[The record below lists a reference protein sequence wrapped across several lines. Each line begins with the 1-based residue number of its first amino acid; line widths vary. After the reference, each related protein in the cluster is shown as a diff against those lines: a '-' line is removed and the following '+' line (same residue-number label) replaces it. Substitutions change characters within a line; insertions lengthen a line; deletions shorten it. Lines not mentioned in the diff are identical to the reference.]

1 MFVRQAARAAR
12 SSDVGNEPDAAR
24 RSPGAAGSS
33 LRSMRGPEVI
43 LKVGREGPTLGGHP
57 WVFSGAVAAIE
68 GNPEPGAVVRVRG
81 ADGHLVGYGTIS
93 PRGAIA
99 VRLFSRNDEKI
110 DASFIGRRVGRA
122 FELRGAMV
130 PADTS
135 AYRLL
140 NAEGDGLPGVVADWY
155 GGWVVVQYLTA
166 GAEGISPFVEAALEN
181 LCSPRGIHE
190 RSEGTVRR
198 GDGLLDRCG
207 HRWGEPA
214 PVLLSIIEGGA
225 RFLINVRAGQKTGF
239 FLDQRENRR
248 VARELARDRLV
259 LDVFGY
265 TGAFA
270 IAAGLGGARRVV
282 SVDSSAPAV
291 ELAHANWAEN
301 GLDAERV
308 AFVRADAFQYFRDV
322 HEPADLVILDPPAF
336 AKRRRDAEAALRGYR
351 EINRQAF
358 LRLAPGGWLL
368 TCSCSHH
375 VSADSFRIAVMNAAA
390 EARRSAQ
397 IVRRLGPGPDHP
409 VAVAHPEGDY
419 LKGYLVRVV
428 D

>member
-1 MFVRQAARAAR
+1 
-12 SSDVGNEPDAAR
+12 
-24 RSPGAAGSS
+24 
-33 LRSMRGPEVI
+33 MRGPQVI
-43 LKVGREGPTLGGHP
+43 LKAGREGPVLGGHP

-81 ADGHLVGYGTIS
+81 ADGRLVGCGTLS
-93 PRGAIA
+93 PRGAIT
-99 VRLFSRNDEKI
+99 VRLFSRNDETI
-110 DASFIGRRVGRA
+110 DASFVGRRVGRA
-122 FELRGAMV
+122 FELRRSMV
-130 PADTS
+130 LAHGS

-140 NAEGDGLPGVVADWY
+140 NGEGDGLPGVVADWY
-155 GGWVVVQYLTA
+155 DGWVVVQYLTA
-166 GAEGISPFVEAALEN
+166 GAEGVAAFVETAIEN
-181 LCSPRGIHE
+181 LCSPRGIYE

-198 GDGLLDRCG
+198 GDALADRCG
-207 HRWGEPA
+207 SRRGEPP
-214 PVLLSIIEGGA
+214 PVPLSIIEGGA
-225 RFLINVRAGQKTGF
+225 RFLVDVCAGQKTGF

-265 TGAFA
+265 TGGFA
-270 IAAGLGGARRVV
+270 VATGLGGARRVV
-282 SVDSSAPAV
+282 SVDSSAPAL
-291 ELAHANWAEN
+291 ELARRNWAEN
-301 GLDAERV
+301 GLATDRV
-308 AFVRADAFQYFRDV
+308 TFLRADAFQYFRDV
-322 HEPADLVILDPPAF
+322 HEPADFVILDPPAF
-336 AKRRRDAEAALRGYR
+336 AKRRRDAGAALRGYR

-375 VSADSFRIAVMNAAA
+375 VSADTFRIAVVNAAA
-390 EARRSAQ
+390 EARRSVQ

-419 LKGYLVRVV
+419 LKGYLVRVL